1 MARDIKKII
10 SEMTLEEKAGLCSGL
25 DVWHTKGVDRLEIPS
40 IMMADGPHGLRK
52 KIESGADLGAT
63 KSVPAICFPTASAL
77 ACSWDRKLMRKVGE
91 ALGEEC
97 NAEKV
102 DILLGPGTNI
112 KRSPLCGRNFEY
124 YSEDPYL
131 SSEIAASFIQGVQSQ
146 GVGTSLKHFAANNQ
160 EYLRMVI
167 DAIVDER
174 TLREIYLAS
183 FEGAV
188 KKSQPWTVMCSY
200 NRLNGEY
207 CSEKRSLLNDILRE
221 EWGFEGF
228 VVSDWGAVNDRVQGL
243 AAGLELEM
251 PSSGGARDKE
261 IVDAVKVGK
270 LPESILD
277 QAVERLLKII
287 FKAMDNNKKGIP
299 YDKEKHHQLAREV
312 AAECIVLLKN
322 EDGILPL
329 KKEGIIAIIGDFA
342 KNPRYQGGGSS
353 HVNPT
358 KLDNAYEE
366 INKIIGESGKVI
378 YAKGYRDDIEGG
390 IFSSKEFSSES
401 DVPDDGLI
409 REAQETAVKADIAI
423 VFAGLPESY
432 ESEGFDRKH
441 MRIPEGHRKL
451 IEAVADVQKNTVV
464 VLSNGSPVEMPWLD
478 KVKGVLEC
486 YLGGQAVGGA
496 VADILFGIKNPSGK
510 LAETFPVRLND
521 NPSFLNFPG
530 DNKKVEY
537 REGIFVGY
545 RYYDA
550 KGIAPLFPFGHGLSY
565 TNFEYTDIA
574 LDKAQI
580 SDNESVQISVKV
592 KNTGNMKGK
601 EIIQVYVRD
610 IESTLIRPVKELKG
624 FEKVELAPGEEKTV
638 VISLDKRAF
647 ACYNTEIGDWHVEGG
662 EFEILV
668 GSSSA
673 DIVLRKKI
681 TVNST
686 SPIKKLYTRNS
697 TLGEIMSDP
706 DKAEIFKQAFNTM
719 GMLSSEE
726 EAAMAM
732 MSMYKELPLR
742 WLVSFK
748 EAFTEEKLEKTLKIL
763 NG

>member
-1 MARDIKKII
+1 
-10 SEMTLEEKAGLCSGL
+10 
-25 DVWHTKGVDRLEIPS
+25 
-40 IMMADGPHGLRK
+40 
-52 KIESGADLGAT
+52 
-63 KSVPAICFPTASAL
+63 
-77 ACSWDRKLMRKVGE
+77 
-91 ALGEEC
+91 
-97 NAEKV
+97 
-102 DILLGPGTNI
+102 
-112 KRSPLCGRNFEY
+112 
-124 YSEDPYL
+124 
-131 SSEIAASFIQGVQSQ
+131 
-146 GVGTSLKHFAANNQ
+146 
-160 EYLRMVI
+160 MVI
-167 DAIVDER
+167 DVIVDER

-207 CSEKRSLLNDILRE
+207 CSEKRSLLNDILKE

-251 PSSGGARDKE
+251 PSSGGVRDKE
-261 IVDAVKVGK
+261 IVDAVKAGK
-270 LPESILD
+270 LPESVLD
-277 QAVERLLKII
+277 QAVERMLKII
-287 FKAMDNNKKGIP
+287 FKAADNNKKGIP

-329 KKEGIIAIIGDFA
+329 KKEGTIAIIGDFA

-353 HVNPT
+353 HVNPA

-366 INKIIGESGKVI
+366 INKIIGGSGKAL
-378 YAKGYRDDIEGG
+378 YAKGYHDDMSGG
-390 IFSSKEFSSES
+390 IFGSKEFTSES
-401 DVPDDGLI
+401 DLPDDGLI
-409 REAQETAVKADIAI
+409 REAQEIAAKADTAI

-486 YLGGQAVGGA
+486 YLGGQAGGGA

-545 RYYDA
+545 RYYDT

-580 SDNESVQISVKV
+580 SDNESVKISVKV

-610 IESTLIRPVKELKG
+610 VESTVIRPVKELKG

-638 VISLDKRAF
+638 EITLDKRAF
-647 ACYNTEIGDWHVEGG
+647 AYYNTEIGDWHVESG

-668 GSSSA
+668 GRSSA
-673 DIVLRKKI
+673 DIVLREKI

-686 SPIKKLYTRNS
+686 VSIKKLYTRNS

-706 DKAEIFKQAFNTM
+706 DKAEIFKHAFMNAM

-726 EAAMAM
+726 EAAIAM
-732 MSMYKELPLR
+732 TSMFKELPLR

-748 EAFTEEKLEKTLKIL
+748 EKFTEEKLEEILKKL